1 MTPCKGYIDSVYS
14 GSAVDGD
21 GLRCVV
27 FLSGCNLRC
36 GFCHNP
42 ETLYKKGKETD
53 SAELLGRLL
62 RYKAYIKKGGVT
74 LSGGEPFLQKEFV
87 IELCGL
93 LKNENINVCIETN
106 GHITD
111 SEIIAAADSFIVDV
125 KNQESFDFGV
135 HTEVY
140 EKFISAAVEQNKPIK
155 LTNVL
160 VPGVND
166 NKESICAI
174 KELSKNIP
182 VHLFKGIK
190 FLPFRKLCVG
200 KYEKLGLE
208 FPYASYREG
217 ERDDIAL
224 AMEIYKNI

>member
-1 MTPCKGYIDSVYS
+1 MTPCKGYIDSIYS

-42 ETLYKKGKETD
+42 ETLYKKGRETD
-53 SAELLGRLL
+53 TAELISRIL
-62 RYKAYIKKGGVT
+62 RYKAYIKNGGVT

-93 LKNENINVCIETN
+93 LRNENINVCIETN
-106 GHITD
+106 GHIAD
-111 SEIIAAADSFIVDV
+111 PEIIAAADSFIVDV
-125 KNQESFDFGV
+125 KNQESLDADEYGL
-135 HTEVY
+135 
-140 EKFISAAVEQNKPIK
+140 FIETAVSLEKPIK
-155 LTNVL
+155 LTNVI
-160 VPGVND
+160 VPTVND
-166 NKESICAI
+166 TEERLTEIKRLAAKIPES
-174 KELSKNIP
+174 
-182 VHLFKGIK
+182 LFKGIK

>member
-42 ETLYKKGKETD
+42 ETLYKKGRETD
-53 SAELLGRLL
+53 TAELLSKIL
-62 RYKAYIKKGGVT
+62 RYKAYIKNGGVT

-93 LKNENINVCIETN
+93 LRNENINVCIETN
-106 GHITD
+106 GHIAAP
-111 SEIIAAADSFIVDV
+111 EIIAAADSFIVDV
-125 KNQESFDFGV
+125 KNQESLDLG
-135 HTEVY
+135 VY
-140 EKFISAAVEQNKPIK
+140 EKFISAAVEQNRPIK

-166 NKESICAI
+166 TEERLTEIKRLSAKIPES
-174 KELSKNIP
+174 
-182 VHLFKGIK
+182 LFKGIK

-224 AMEIYKNI
+224 AMEIYENI

>member
-1 MTPCKGYIDSVYS
+1 
-14 GSAVDGD
+14 VDGD

-42 ETLYKKGKETD
+42 ETLYKKGRETD
-53 SAELLGRLL
+53 TAELISRIL
-62 RYKAYIKKGGVT
+62 RYKAYIRNGGVT

-87 IELCGL
+87 IELCEL
-93 LKNENINVCIETN
+93 LRSENINVCIETN
-106 GHITD
+106 GHIAD
-111 SEIIAAADSFIVDV
+111 PEIISAADSFIVDV
-125 KNQESFDFGV
+125 KNQESLDAD
-135 HTEVY
+135 EY
-140 EKFISAAVEQNKPIK
+140 ELFIETAVSLEKPIK
-155 LTNVL
+155 LTNVI
-160 VPGVND
+160 VPTVND
-166 NKESICAI
+166 TEERLTEIKRLAAKIPES
-174 KELSKNIP
+174 
-182 VHLFKGIK
+182 LFKGIK

>member
-53 SAELLGRLL
+53 TAELLSKIL
-62 RYKAYIKKGGVT
+62 RYKAYIKNGGVT

-93 LKNENINVCIETN
+93 LRNENINVCIETN
-106 GHITD
+106 GHIAD
-111 SEIIAAADSFIVDV
+111 PEIIAAADSFIVDV
-125 KNQESFDFGV
+125 KNQESLDFG
-135 HTEVY
+135 VY

-155 LTNVL
+155 LTNVI
-160 VPGVND
+160 VPTVND
-166 NKESICAI
+166 TEERLTEIKRLSAKIPES
-174 KELSKNIP
+174 
-182 VHLFKGIK
+182 LFKGVK

-208 FPYASYREG
+208 FSYASYREG

>member
-53 SAELLGRLL
+53 TAELLSRIL
-62 RYKAYIKKGGVT
+62 RYKAYIKNGGVT
-74 LSGGEPFLQKEFV
+74 LSGGEPFLQKKFV
-87 IELCGL
+87 IELCEL
-93 LKNENINVCIETN
+93 LRSENINVCIETN
-106 GHITD
+106 GHIADT
-111 SEIIAAADSFIVDV
+111 EIIAAADSFIVDV
-125 KNQESFDFGV
+125 KNQESFDSD
-135 HTEVY
+135 VY
-140 EKFISAAVEQNKPIK
+140 EKFISAAVAQNKPIK

-166 NKESICAI
+166 NKESICGVR
-174 KELSKNIP
+174 ELSKKIP
-182 VHLFKGIK
+182 ESLFKGIK

-208 FPYASYREG
+208 FPYASYREC
-217 ERDDIAL
+217 EKDDIVA

>member
-42 ETLYKKGKETD
+42 ETLYKKGRETTA
-53 SAELLGRLL
+53 SELLDRIL
-62 RYKAYIKKGGVT
+62 RYKTYIKNGGVT

-87 IELCGL
+87 IELCGM
-93 LKNENINVCIETN
+93 LKGEEIDVCIETN
-106 GHITD
+106 GHIAD
-111 SEIIAAADSFIVDV
+111 AEVIAAADSFIVDV
-125 KNQESFDFGV
+125 KNQEVLDP
-135 HTEVY
+135 EVY
-140 EKFISAAVEQNKPIK
+140 VRFISTATAFEKPIK

-166 NKESICAI
+166 TAERLAQI
-174 KELSKNIP
+174 KGLAAGIP
-182 VHLFKGIK
+182 ERLFKGVK
-190 FLPFRKLCVG
+190 FLPFRKLCIN
-200 KYEKLGLE
+200 KYEQLGIE

-217 ERDDIAL
+217 EKDDIVTA
-224 AMEIYKNI
+224 AEIYRNI

>member
-53 SAELLGRLL
+53 TAELLSRIL
-62 RYKAYIKKGGVT
+62 RYKAYIKNGGIT

-87 IELCGL
+87 IELCEL
-93 LKNENINVCIETN
+93 LRNENINVCIETN
-106 GHITD
+106 GHID
-111 SEIIAAADSFIVDV
+111 DVEIIAAADSFIVDV
-125 KNQESFDFGV
+125 KNQEGFDSD
-135 HTEVY
+135 VY
-140 EKFISAAVEQNKPIK
+140 EKFISATVAQNKPIK

-166 NKESICAI
+166 NKESICGVR
-174 KELSKNIP
+174 KLSKKIP
-182 VHLFKGIK
+182 ESLFKGIK

-208 FPYASYREG
+208 FPYASYREC
-217 ERDDIAL
+217 EKDDIVT

>member
-53 SAELLGRLL
+53 TAELLSKIL
-62 RYKAYIKKGGVT
+62 RYKAYIKNGGVT

-93 LKNENINVCIETN
+93 LRNENINVCIETN
-106 GHITD
+106 GHIAAP
-111 SEIIAAADSFIVDV
+111 EIIAAADSFIVDV
-125 KNQESFDFGV
+125 KNQESPDFG
-135 HTEVY
+135 VY

-155 LTNVL
+155 LTNVI
-160 VPGVND
+160 VPTVND
-166 NKESICAI
+166 TEERLTEI
-174 KELSKNIP
+174 KRLAAKIP
-182 VHLFKGIK
+182 DSLFKGIK

>member
-125 KNQESFDFGV
+125 KNQESFDR
-135 HTEVY
+135 EAY
-140 EKFISAAVEQNKPIK
+140 EGFIDLAVAFNKPIK
-155 LTNVL
+155 LTNVI
-160 VPGVND
+160 VPTVND
-166 NKESICAI
+166 TEEKLAEIKSLADRIPES
-174 KELSKNIP
+174 
-182 VHLFKGIK
+182 LFKGVK
-190 FLPFRKLCVG
+190 FLPFRKLCVN
-200 KYEKLGLE
+200 KYEQLGRP
-208 FPYASYREG
+208 FPYAHHREC
-217 ERDDIAL
+217 ESEDILRVTEAY
-224 AMEIYKNI
+224 EKI